1 MSMEAAVT
9 ILDIMTAE
17 DMPRELYIEDMI
29 DNILLGVKH
38 MLVNTILVAYNT
50 QRHSLE
56 GRQRQGQRLEEGF
69 LHGW

>member
-38 MLVNTILVAYNT
+38 MLVNTILVADNT
-50 QRHSLE
+50 QQHSLE